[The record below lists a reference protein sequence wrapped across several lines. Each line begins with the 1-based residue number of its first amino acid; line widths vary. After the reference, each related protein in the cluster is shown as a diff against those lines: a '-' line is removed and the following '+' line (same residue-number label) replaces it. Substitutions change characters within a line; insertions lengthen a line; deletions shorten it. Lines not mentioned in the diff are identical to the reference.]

1 MIYRLCGANNFKI
14 YSLIEIEAI
23 LIGILSIIIS
33 IIAYYC
39 SLPLLHI
46 LSINYILSLKETLI
60 ITAIILM
67 LVYSNV
73 HVITKNISK
82 TEIRYLGRR

>member
-1 MIYRLCGANNFKI
+1 MIYRLCGANNLKI
-14 YSLIEIEAI
+14 YCLIEIEAI
-23 LIGILSIIIS
+23 LIGVLSIIIS

-46 LSINYILSLKETLI
+46 LSINYILSLKEILI
-60 ITAIILM
+60 ITTIILM
-67 LVYSNV
+67 LIYSNV

>member
-1 MIYRLCGANNFKI
+1 MIYRLCGANDFKI
-14 YSLIEIEAI
+14 YCLIEIEAI
-23 LIGILSIIIS
+23 LIGVLSIIIS
-33 IIAYYC
+33 MIAYYC

-46 LSINYILSLKETLI
+46 LSINYILSLKEILI

-67 LVYSNV
+67 LIYSNG

>member
-1 MIYRLCGANNFKI
+1 MIYRLCGANNLKI
-14 YSLIEIEAI
+14 YCLIEIEAI
-23 LIGILSIIIS
+23 LIGVLSIIIS

-46 LSINYILSLKETLI
+46 LSINYILSLKEILI

-67 LVYSNV
+67 LIYSNV